1 MPPSTAPTHGP
12 GSPTPQ
18 FSPAYRTTVLW
29 LLVVA
34 YTFNFIDRTI
44 ISTIGQAIKVDLQ
57 LSDQQLG
64 WLGGLSFALL
74 YTTLGIPIA
83 RLAER
88 KSRVNII
95 AIAIVVWSAF
105 TALCGTATSY
115 LQLLLYR
122 VGVGVGEAGLS
133 PPAHSLISD
142 YFEPKKRASA
152 LSIYAFGIPLGS
164 MFGAMAGGWIAQN
177 ISWQAAF
184 MMVGLPGILV
194 AIAIKLIVKEP
205 PRGWSDRQAA
215 ADAAEAP
222 STAPAA
228 RSPSPTGGG
237 IAAEPPAALGREAS
251 ELGAPAEGLGRADP
265 PPSILAVGK
274 RLFGSWGMFHM
285 AAGITVASFAGY
297 GTGWYVPPYF
307 VRQFGLDLAT
317 VGLIVGLVAGVANG
331 AGTLLGGYLADWA
344 SKRNTRWYALVP
356 AIGLIVATPLYLWAF
371 SRETWQLT
379 VAFWVFAGVLHYA
392 YIGPTFG
399 VVQNAMDVRM
409 RATAVALLFFVLNL
423 IALGFGPPF
432 CGWCIDQFARAAF
445 TAKGMAGD
453 FLDVCKGGV
462 APPGSARELVAAC
475 QSSMAEGTRAGLL
488 SNLLIY
494 AWAGVHYLLAAIT
507 LPKDLARARAAADA
521 GDAAAAAR
529 AGA

>member
-1 MPPSTAPTHGP
+1 MPPSAQTP
-12 GSPTPQ
+12 PTPPPATPHY
-18 FSPAYRTTVLW
+18 SPAYRNTVLW
-29 LLVVA
+29 LLVTA

-88 KSRVNII
+88 TSRVNII
-95 AIAIVVWSAF
+95 AIAIVIWSAF

-115 LQLLLYR
+115 LQLLLFR

-142 YFEPKKRASA
+142 YFEPRRRASA
-152 LSIYAFGIPLGS
+152 LSIYAFGIPLGT
-164 MFGAMAGGWIAQN
+164 MFGAMAGGWIAEHV
-177 ISWQAAF
+177 SWQAAF
-184 MMVGLPGILV
+184 MLVGLPGVLV
-194 AIAIKLIVKEP
+194 ALAIKLVVKEP
-205 PRGWSDRQAA
+205 PRGWSDRQGAL
-215 ADAAEAP
+215 
-222 STAPAA
+222 
-228 RSPSPTGGG
+228 
-237 IAAEPPAALGREAS
+237 AAEPPESLGREAS
-251 ELGAPAEGLGRADP
+251 EFGAPAEGPAAAKAADP
-265 PPSILAVGK
+265 PPSILAVAK

-285 AAGITVASFAGY
+285 AAGITMASFAGY
-297 GTGWYVPPYF
+297 GTGQYVPPYF
-307 VRQFGLDLAT
+307 IREFGLGLGT
-317 VGLIVGLVAGVANG
+317 VGLLYGLIAGFSNG
-331 AGTLLGGYLADWA
+331 AGTLLGGFLTDWA
-344 SKRNTRWYALVP
+344 SKRSARWYALVP
-356 AIGLIVATPLYLWAF
+356 AIGLIAATPIYIFAYT
-371 SRETWQLT
+371 RESWQLAMS
-379 VAFWVFAGVLHYA
+379 VLLIPGILHYT
-392 YIGPTFG
+392 YLGPTFG

-453 FLDVCKGGV
+453 FLVVCKGGV
-462 APPGSARELVAAC
+462 AQAGSSAETAAAC
-475 QSSMAEGTRAGLL
+475 KAAMAEGTRSGIV

-507 LPKDLARARAAADA
+507 LPKDMARARAAADA

-529 AGA
+529 A

>member
-1 MPPSTAPTHGP
+1 MPPANA
-12 GSPTPQ
+12 GSPNFT
-18 FSPAYRTTVLW
+18 PAYKNTVLW

-44 ISTIGQAIKVDLQ
+44 ISTIGQAIKVDLE

-105 TALCGTATSY
+105 TALCGTATTY

-152 LSIYAFGIPLGS
+152 LSIYAFGIPLGT
-164 MFGAMAGGWIAQN
+164 MFGAMAGGWIAEN
-177 ISWQAAF
+177 VSWQAAF
-184 MMVGLPGILV
+184 MLVGLPGILV
-194 AIAIKLIVKEP
+194 AIAIKVFIKEP

-215 ADAAEAP
+215 LE
-222 STAPAA
+222 
-228 RSPSPTGGG
+228 
-237 IAAEPPAALGREAS
+237 AEPPAALGQEAS
-251 ELGAPAEGLGRADP
+251 EAGAPAEGVSAAARAADP
-265 PPSILAVGK
+265 PPSIMSVAK

-285 AAGITVASFAGY
+285 AAGITMASFAGY
-297 GTGWYVPPYF
+297 GTGQYAPPYF
-307 VRQFGLDLAT
+307 IREFGLGLGQ
-317 VGLIVGLVAGVANG
+317 VGLMIGLVAGLSNG
-331 AGTLLGGYLADWA
+331 AGTLLGGFLTDWA
-344 SKRNTRWYALVP
+344 SKRSARWYALVP
-356 AIGLIVATPLYLWAF
+356 AIGLIAATPIYIYAYT
-371 SRETWQLT
+371 RESWQL
-379 VAFWVFAGVLHYA
+379 AIGILLIPGILHYT
-392 YIGPTFG
+392 YLGPTFG

-453 FLDVCKGGV
+453 FLTVCKGGV
-462 APPGSARELVAAC
+462 APAGSSAELMAAC
-475 QSSMAEGTRAGLL
+475 PAAMAEGTRAGIV

-507 LPKDLARARAAADA
+507 LPKDMAKARAEAVA

-529 AGA
+529 AAR

>member
-1 MPPSTAPTHGP
+1 MPPANTPAG
-12 GSPTPQ
+12 GSPS
-18 FSPAYRTTVLW
+18 FSPGYKNTVLW

-74 YTTLGIPIA
+74 YTALGIPIA

-95 AIAIVVWSAF
+95 AISIVIWSAF

-115 LQLLLYR
+115 IHLLLYR

-152 LSIYAFGIPLGS
+152 LSIYAFGIPLGT
-164 MFGAMAGGWIAQN
+164 MFGAMAGGWIAEN
-177 ISWQAAF
+177 VSWQAAF
-184 MMVGLPGILV
+184 MMVGLPGVLV
-194 AIAIKLIVKEP
+194 ALAIKLVVKEP
-205 PRGWSDRQAA
+205 PRGWSDRQAPL
-215 ADAAEAP
+215 ADEA
-222 STAPAA
+222 
-228 RSPSPTGGG
+228 
-237 IAAEPPAALGREAS
+237 PAALGQEAS
-251 ELGAPAEGLGRADP
+251 EAGAPAEGPARAADP
-265 PPSILAVGK
+265 PPSIISVAK

-285 AAGITVASFAGY
+285 AAGITMASFAGY
-297 GTGWYVPPYF
+297 GTGNYVPAYF
-307 VRQFGLDLAT
+307 IREFGLGLGLVGMAI
-317 VGLIVGLVAGVANG
+317 GLIAGISNG
-331 AGTLLGGYLADWA
+331 AGTLLGGFLTDWA
-344 SKRNTRWYALVP
+344 SKRSARWYALVP
-356 AIGLIVATPLYLWAF
+356 AIGLILATPIYIYAYTRD
-371 SRETWQLT
+371 SYQL
-379 VAFWVFAGVLHYA
+379 AWLILLIPGILHYT
-392 YIGPTFG
+392 YLGPTFG

-453 FLDVCKGGV
+453 FLTVCKGGAAQPG
-462 APPGSARELVAAC
+462 APADVAAAC
-475 QSSMAEGTRAGLL
+475 KAAMAEGTRSGIV

-507 LPKDLARARAAADA
+507 LPKDMAKARAAADA

-529 AGA
+529 AAG

>member
-1 MPPSTAPTHGP
+1 MPPANTPAG
-12 GSPTPQ
+12 GSPSYT
-18 FSPAYRTTVLW
+18 PAYRNTVLW

-74 YTTLGIPIA
+74 YTALGIPIA

-95 AIAIVVWSAF
+95 AISIIVWSAF

-115 LQLLLYR
+115 IHLLLYR

-152 LSIYAFGIPLGS
+152 LSIYAFGIPLGT
-164 MFGAMAGGWIAQN
+164 MFGAMAGGWIAEN
-177 ISWQAAF
+177 VSWQAAF
-184 MMVGLPGILV
+184 MMVGLPGVLV
-194 AIAIKLIVKEP
+194 AIAIKVFVKEP
-205 PRGWSDRQAA
+205 PRGWSDRQA
-215 ADAAEAP
+215 P
-222 STAPAA
+222 L
-228 RSPSPTGGG
+228 
-237 IAAEPPAALGREAS
+237 AAEPPAALGREAS
-251 ELGAPAEGLGRADP
+251 EAGAPSEGPARAADP
-265 PPSILAVGK
+265 PPSIISVAK

-285 AAGITVASFAGY
+285 TAGITMASFAGY
-297 GTGWYVPPYF
+297 GTGNYVPAYF
-307 VRQFGLDLAT
+307 IREFGLGLGIVGMAI
-317 VGLIVGLVAGVANG
+317 GLIAGLSNG
-331 AGTLLGGYLADWA
+331 AGTLLGGFLTDWA
-344 SKRNTRWYALVP
+344 SKRSARWYALVP
-356 AIGLIVATPLYLWAF
+356 AIGLILATPIYIFAYT
-371 SRETWQLT
+371 RESYQL
-379 VAFWVFAGVLHYA
+379 AWLILLIPGILHYT
-392 YIGPTFG
+392 YLGPTFG

-453 FLDVCKGGV
+453 FLTVCKGGT
-462 APPGSARELVAAC
+462 AQAGAGADVAAAC
-475 QSSMAEGTRAGLL
+475 KAAMAEGTRSGIV

-507 LPKDLARARAAADA
+507 LPKDMAKARAAADA

-529 AGA
+529 AAG

>member
-1 MPPSTAPTHGP
+1 MPPADTTHGP
-12 GSPTPQ
+12 GSATPT
-18 FSPAYRTTVLW
+18 FTPAYRTTVLW

-44 ISTIGQAIKVDLQ
+44 ISTIGQAIKIDLE

-95 AIAIVVWSAF
+95 AISIVIWSAF

-115 LQLLLYR
+115 VQLLLFR

-152 LSIYAFGIPLGS
+152 LSIYAFGIPLGT
-164 MFGAMAGGWIAQN
+164 MFGAMAGGWIAEN
-177 ISWQAAF
+177 VSWQAAF
-184 MMVGLPGILV
+184 MLVGLPGVLV
-194 AIAIKLIVKEP
+194 AIAIKVFVKEP
-205 PRGWSDRQAA
+205 PRGWSDRLEAA
-215 ADAAEAP
+215 PGAGDALSAEL
-222 STAPAA
+222 
-228 RSPSPTGGG
+228 
-237 IAAEPPAALGREAS
+237 PAALGQEAS
-251 ELGAPAEGLGRADP
+251 EAGAPAEGISPAAHAADP
-265 PPSILAVGK
+265 PPSIWSVAK

-285 AAGITVASFAGY
+285 AAGITIASFAGY
-297 GTGWYVPPYF
+297 GVGQYAPPYF
-307 VRQFGLDLAT
+307 IREFGLGLGQ
-317 VGLIVGLVAGVANG
+317 VGLMIGLVAGLSNG
-331 AGTLLGGYLADWA
+331 AGTLLGGFLTDWA
-344 SKRNTRWYALVP
+344 SKRSARWYALVP
-356 AIGLIVATPLYLWAF
+356 AIGLIAATPIYIYAYT
-371 SRETWQLT
+371 RESWQL
-379 VAFWVFAGVLHYA
+379 AIAILLIPGVLHYT
-392 YIGPTFG
+392 YLGPTFG

-453 FLDVCKGGV
+453 FLQVCKGGV
-462 APPGSARELVAAC
+462 APAGSPADLVAAC
-475 QSSMAEGTRAGLL
+475 PAAMAEGTRAGIV

-507 LPKDLARARAAADA
+507 LPKDMARARAAADA

-529 AGA
+529 AAR

>member
-1 MPPSTAPTHGP
+1 MPPANTTGG
-12 GSPTPQ
+12 GSPSFT
-18 FSPAYRTTVLW
+18 PAYRNTVLW

-95 AIAIVVWSAF
+95 AIAIVVWSGF
-105 TALCGTATSY
+105 TALCGTATSF

-152 LSIYAFGIPLGS
+152 LSIYAFGIPLGT
-164 MFGAMAGGWIAQN
+164 MFGAIAGGWIAQN
-177 ISWQAAF
+177 VSWQAAF
-184 MMVGLPGILV
+184 MLVGLPGVLV

-205 PRGWSDRQAA
+205 PRGWSDRHSGLVEAEPAA
-215 ADAAEAP
+215 AV
-222 STAPAA
+222 
-228 RSPSPTGGG
+228 
-237 IAAEPPAALGREAS
+237 GREAS
-251 ELGAPAEGLGRADP
+251 ESGAPSAPDHAQAGPAP
-265 PPSILAVGK
+265 APSMGAVAK

-285 AAGITVASFAGY
+285 IAGITMASFAGY
-297 GTGWYVPPYF
+297 GTGQYVPPYF

-317 VGLIVGLVAGVANG
+317 VGLLVGLVAGVANG
-331 AGTLLGGYLADWA
+331 AGTLLGGFLTDWA

-356 AIGLIVATPLYLWAF
+356 GIGLLIATPLYLIAF
-371 SRETWQLT
+371 SRDVWQLA
-379 VAFWVFAGVLHYA
+379 VPFWLLAGLLHYT
-392 YIGPTFG
+392 YLGPTFG

-453 FLDVCKGGV
+453 FLSVCKGGV
-462 APPGSARELVAAC
+462 APAGSSAELAAAC
-475 QSSMAEGTRAGLL
+475 PAAMAEGTRTGLL
-488 SNLLIY
+488 ANLLIY

-507 LPKDLARARAAADA
+507 LPKDIARARAAADA
-521 GDAAAAAR
+521 GDAAARAA
-529 AGA
+529 G